1 MKILNVVGA
10 RPNFMKIA
18 PIIREMEKTPGMAS
32 LLLHT
37 GQHYDVQMSE
47 AFFRE
52 LAIPK
57 PDINLEVGSGT
68 HAHQTGEIM
77 MAFEGVC
84 MQQNPDLVLVVGDVN
99 STMAGALVAS
109 KLHIPV
115 AHVEAG
121 LRSFDR
127 KMPEEIN
134 RMVTD
139 ILSTYLFTTSEDADK
154 NLLREGV
161 AEEKI
166 FLVGDVMI
174 DTLYAHLDA
183 IRKMGTWRRMGL
195 KKGAYAVLT
204 LHRPSNV
211 DDPHVLGGIIQAL
224 ETISREI
231 PIVFPIHPRTRKAI
245 HRFGYGDAFR
255 FMNASRPAEGP
266 DSTRGSPIDG
276 RGIWCCDP
284 LGYLDF
290 QNLVV
295 HAKFVMTD
303 SGGIQEETTV
313 LDIPCLTLR
322 DTTERPVT
330 ITHGTNVLLRHGAS
344 QIIEEATKILR
355 GEGKHGQPPPLWD
368 GRTSERIVRILA
380 KQFRGN

>member
-18 PIIREMEKTPGMAS
+18 PIIREVGKVPGMDW
-32 LLLHT
+32 LLVHT
-37 GQHYDVQMSE
+37 GQHYDVEMSE

-68 HAHQTGEIM
+68 HARQTGQIM
-77 MAFEGVC
+77 IAFEEVC
-84 MQQNPDLVLVVGDVN
+84 AGEKPDLILVVGDVN
-99 STMAGALVAS
+99 STIACALVAS

-139 ILSTYLFTTSEDADK
+139 ILSTFLFTTCEEAGD

-161 AEEKI
+161 DREKI

-174 DTLYAHLDA
+174 DTLYAHLGT
-183 IRKMGTWRRMGL
+183 IQKMDTWCRMGL
-195 KKGAYAVLT
+195 KKGQYAVLT

-211 DDPHVLGGIIQAL
+211 DDRDVLGEVMRAL
-224 ETISREI
+224 EEISRHI
-231 PIVFPIHPRTRKAI
+231 PIVFPIHPRTRKAVYG
-245 HRFGYGDAFR
+245 FGYEESFR
-255 FMNASRPAEGP
+255 FMGEKHSTAADPYRGKTVDGP
-266 DSTRGSPIDG
+266 
-276 RGIWCCDP
+276 GIWCCDP
-284 LGYLDF
+284 LGYLEF

-295 HAKFVMTD
+295 HCGFVMTD

-330 ITHGTNVLLRHGAS
+330 ITQGTNLLLGHDGGR
-344 QIIEEATKILR
+344 IVEEAMKILR
-355 GEGKHGQPPPLWD
+355 GEGKHGQAPPLWD
-368 GRTSERIVRILA
+368 GQASERIVHILA
-380 KQFRGN
+380 KEFGLN